1 MWPDLLMAL
10 TETIPYS
17 ERCFRNNRVKHKC
30 IVVVDARGLHKW
42 LDLLMALT
50 ETIPLLER
58 CFKKNRVKHKCIAVA
73 NARGLS

>member
-42 LDLLMALT
+42 LNLLMALT
-50 ETIPLLER
+50 ETIALLVR
-58 CFKKNRVKHKCIAVA
+58 RSKKNRVKHKCIAVA